1 MLSISVNMY
10 PIKIVN
16 LANKGLGVIAT
27 QAIKSSQLILHEHP
41 LVRVDKSPGSPDS
54 KQSPK
59 CMKLMGRVME
69 LAKTGQFNPRSDY
82 SSWPAEV
89 ISCYEGILNEQ
100 AKIAYD
106 KLDDTHKQK
115 QWMELADV
123 FATNDN
129 EKSPGGIIRTNAIDC
144 ADNHANL
151 YEMLS
156 RINHSCD
163 PNTARISTDN
173 IGGVA
178 IVANK
183 DIEKDEEISIN
194 YMDGADDNKAVEER
208 RKYLMQQY
216 HFHCQCDLCMMQE
229 TE

>member
-1 MLSISVNMY
+1 MY

-16 LANKGLGVIAT
+16 LASKGLGVIAT
-27 QAIKSSQLILHEHP
+27 QAIKSNQLILHEHP
-41 LVRVDKSPGSPDS
+41 LVRIDKSPGSTDS
-54 KQSPK
+54 RQSPT

-69 LAKTGQFNPRSDY
+69 LAKSGQFNPRSDY

-100 AKIAYD
+100 CNMAYD
-106 KLDDTHKQK
+106 KLDAQKQK
-115 QWMELADV
+115 QWMKLADI
-123 FATNDN
+123 FAQNGN

-144 ADNHANL
+144 AENHANL
-151 YEMLS
+151 YEQLS
-156 RINHSCD
+156 RINHSCN
-163 PNTARISTDN
+163 PNTTRISTDK

-183 DIEKDEEISIN
+183 AIEKDEEISIN
-194 YMDGADDNKAVEER
+194 YMDGVDDDKPVEER
-208 RKYLMQQY
+208 RKHLMQQY

-229 TE
+229 KK